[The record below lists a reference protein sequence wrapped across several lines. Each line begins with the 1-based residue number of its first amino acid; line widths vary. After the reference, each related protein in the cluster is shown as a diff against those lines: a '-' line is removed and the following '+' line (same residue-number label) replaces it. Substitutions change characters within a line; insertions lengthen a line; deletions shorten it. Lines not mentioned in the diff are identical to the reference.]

1 MYKSFLC
8 GLCVSAFCLS
18 VCVLSCVVH
27 NVIIL
32 PQHHVFDGRIAR
44 SVYQNNLCFSLNKR
58 TCVVTSIGFVRAEE
72 GRRRRT
78 HEWTTLGGVHSRIL
92 GCSTAPSEE
101 GILGHGRTRVHV
113 LQTLW
118 CSHSRR
124 GLPPTDGRVDRVV
137 DASSGWAGDVLR
149 LCRVQEKDFGTGVRG
164 SIQTLAT

>member
-1 MYKSFLC
+1 MC
-8 GLCVSAFCLS
+8 ALCVSAFCLS

-44 SVYQNNLCFSLNKR
+44 IVHQNQKNIYS
-58 TCVVTSIGFVRAEE
+58 SINESACYLYRLRESRGRAAAAH
-72 GRRRRT
+72 
-78 HEWTTLGGVHSRIL
+78 HEWTKLGGVHSRIL
-92 GCSTAPSEE
+92 GCSAAPSEE
-101 GILGHGRTRVHV
+101 GILGHGKTRVHV

-149 LCRVQEKDFGTGVRG
+149 LCSVQEKDFGTGVRG